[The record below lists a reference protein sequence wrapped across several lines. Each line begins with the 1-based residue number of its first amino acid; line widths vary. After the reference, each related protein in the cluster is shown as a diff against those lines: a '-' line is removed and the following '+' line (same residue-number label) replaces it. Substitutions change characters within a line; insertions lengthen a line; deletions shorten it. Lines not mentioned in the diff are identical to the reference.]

1 MTIKDLAAQ
10 TGYSVGTISRVL
22 NNHPNVSEKA
32 RAAILQAVAES
43 GFHLNVNAKNLK
55 QQHTTNVLVLVR
67 GSSNELFQELLEAI
81 QLHMAPTRYDLVVEF
96 IDENANEV
104 HRALDLC
111 REKKPVGILFL
122 GGHPEHFTAEFSQI
136 TVPAVL
142 ITNDASRLSFQNLS
156 SVSIDDRLAADRA
169 IETLLALGHRNIAI
183 IGGDRV
189 ASHSGLLRFEGCM
202 DAFRRHGVDFDPE
215 LDYRDVRYSLAD
227 GYRATRQLL
236 QKRRQFTAIFAA
248 GDVLAIGAVRALAD
262 HGLKVP
268 EDVSVM
274 GVDGLTMGEFLLPR
288 LSTIRQDGEAMA
300 RRSMELLLDAME
312 HDAPARHETV
322 DFFIEEKESIRSLT
336 GKRGNHDET

>member
-32 RAAILQAVAES
+32 RAAILQAVEES

-55 QQHTTNVLVLVR
+55 QQHTTNVLVVVR

-81 QLHMAPTRYDLVVEF
+81 QLRMAPTCYDLVVEF
-96 IDENANEV
+96 IDESDNEV
-104 HRALDLC
+104 HRALNLC

-122 GGHPEHFTAEFSQI
+122 GGHPEHLSAEFDRI

-142 ITNDASRLSFQNLS
+142 ITNDASMLPFENLS
-156 SVSIDDRLAADRA
+156 SVSIDDRRAADRA
-169 IETLLALGHRNIAI
+169 IEKLIALGHRNIAI

-202 DAFRRHGVDFDPE
+202 DAFRRHGIGFDPE
-215 LDYRDVRYSLAD
+215 LDYQDVRYSFAD
-227 GYRATRQLL
+227 GYRAVRQLL
-236 QKRRQFTAIFAA
+236 QKRRRFTAIFAA
-248 GDVLAIGAVRALAD
+248 GDVLAIGAIRALMD

-274 GVDGLTMGEFLLPR
+274 GVDGVAMGEFLVPR
-288 LSTIRQDGEAMA
+288 LSTIRQDVEAMA
-300 RRSMELLLDAME
+300 RRSVELLLEAME
-312 HDAPARHETV
+312 KNAPARHENV
-322 DFFIEEKESIRSLT
+322 DFFIEQKESIRSLT
-336 GKRGNHDET
+336 VE

>member
-32 RAAILQAVAES
+32 RTAILQAVEES

-55 QQHTTNVLVLVR
+55 QQHTTNVLVVVR

-81 QLHMAPTRYDLVVEF
+81 QLRMAPTCYDLVVEF
-96 IDENANEV
+96 IDESDNEV

-122 GGHPEHFTAEFSQI
+122 GGHPEHLSAEFDRI

-142 ITNDASRLSFQNLS
+142 ITNDASMLPFENLS
-156 SVSIDDRLAADRA
+156 SVSIDDRRAADRA
-169 IETLLALGHRNIAI
+169 IEKLIALGHRNIAI

-202 DAFRRHGVDFDPE
+202 DAFRRHGIGFDPE
-215 LDYRDVRYSLAD
+215 LDYQDVRYSFAD
-227 GYRATRQLL
+227 GYRAVRQLL
-236 QKRRQFTAIFAA
+236 QKRRRFTAIFAA
-248 GDVLAIGAVRALAD
+248 GDVLAIGAIRALMD

-274 GVDGLTMGEFLLPR
+274 GVDGVAMGEFLVPR
-288 LSTIRQDGEAMA
+288 LSTIRQDVEAMA
-300 RRSMELLLDAME
+300 RRSVELLLEAME
-312 HDAPARHETV
+312 KNAPARHENV
-322 DFFIEEKESIRSLT
+322 DFFIEQKESIRSLT
-336 GKRGNHDET
+336 EE